1 MATSLATIPGIPQ
14 YHRSTAIWSTCHRF
28 ASMSVQDE
36 VLLDDARCYGERAFA
51 SGADAT
57 VDVWEGMPH
66 GFASGIGR
74 LNAANQVLDAV
85 GAFLRAK
92 LASA

>member
-1 MATSLATIPGIPQ
+1 MGNAPGIILPQ
-14 YHRSTAIWSTCHRF
+14 PLRRRSMQQS
-28 ASMSVQDE
+28 Q
-36 VLLDDARCYGERAFA
+36 
-51 SGADAT
+51 
-57 VDVWEGMPH
+57 GMQH